1 MKITER
7 TPVPRKEYGK
17 ILFKNHNLEQH
28 EISTVFCLA
37 SFGFDI
43 ELLPPTDIPNS
54 NNPDLLLHGTFWE
67 MKRPKKFNKSTLK
80 YRFQKAKRQSRG
92 KAIFDLRSLHEKEI
106 NSAADYIIELFR
118 TTRGMN
124 HIMIILGDNKLLDIT
139 K

>member
-54 NNPDLLLHGTFWE
+54 NNPDLLLFGTFWE
-67 MKRPKKFNKSTLK
+67 IKRPKNFNKNTIK
-80 YRFQKAKRQSRG
+80 KRFRKANRQSCG
-92 KAIFDLRSLHEKEI
+92 KSIFDLRDI
-106 NSAADYIIELFR
+106 NSKNVEDAINFIIELFK
-118 TTRGMN
+118 TTRGIS
-124 HIMIILGDNKLLDIT
+124 HIMIIVSDSKILDIT